1 MEQLDSIMMTGGPSD
16 VPMGTP
22 GMGGPPMGGPP
33 PGPPPGPPM
42 GEDPM
47 MALMN
52 NEAALG
58 GGGMERG
65 MEGGMSIEEDAGAL
79 AEAVVGRVEGNIEA
93 AVAILD
99 TAKAM
104 LMASGGQDPMMEQPM
119 MAADGRYLSDRD
131 LAPLTQS
138 GRSLSDRDLESLAM
152 EAAIS
157 HSQTGRTISDKDLA
171 PLTQSGRSLSDRDL
185 APLTQSGRS
194 LSDRDLES
202 LAMEAAISH
211 SQTGRTISDKDL
223 EFHRQM
229 HSGRT
234 MSDRDRSGRTMSERD
249 TQGMSPDEKDEYF
262 SEIIRMRRG
271 N

>member
-1 MEQLDSIMMTGGPSD
+1 
-16 VPMGTP
+16 MG
-22 GMGGPPMGGPP
+22 
-33 PGPPPGPPM
+33 GPPPGPPM

-47 MALMN
+47 MALMG

-58 GGGMERG
+58 QGGMERG
-65 MEGGMSIEEDAGAL
+65 MEGGMSIEEDANAL
-79 AEAVVGRVEGNIEA
+79 AEAVVGRAKGDIGA

-99 TAKAM
+99 TAKEM

-157 HSQTGRTISDKDLA
+157 HSQTGRTISDKDL
-171 PLTQSGRSLSDRDL
+171 
-185 APLTQSGRS
+185 
-194 LSDRDLES
+194 
-202 LAMEAAISH
+202 
-211 SQTGRTISDKDL
+211 

-234 MSDRDRSGRTMSERD
+234 MSDRDRSGRTMSDRD
-249 TQGMSPDEKDEYF
+249 ISYSDLIRKNREDLLYDQGKA
-262 SEIIRMRRG
+262 
-271 N
+271 

>member
-1 MEQLDSIMMTGGPSD
+1 MPGYRKPMPVRGYANGGPPMEQLDSIMMTGGPSD

-138 GRSLSDRDLESLAM
+138 GRSLSDRD
-152 EAAIS
+152 
-157 HSQTGRTISDKDLA
+157 R
-171 PLTQSGRSLSDRDL
+171 
-185 APLTQSGRS
+185 
-194 LSDRDLES
+194 
-202 LAMEAAISH
+202 
-211 SQTGRTISDKDL
+211 
-223 EFHRQM
+223 
-229 HSGRT
+229 SGRT
-234 MSDRDRSGRTMSERD
+234 MSDSDRKMLIEMAMQQAQKGKTISDADMD
-249 TQGMSPDEKDEYF
+249 YF
-262 SEIIRMRRG
+262 VDLGIGSMKRG
-271 N
+271 DR